1 MLTLLCVMDDFTDI
15 QTIALVSRCSKKA
28 HIALTRILNTKMESK
43 QERDKLFFKLFR
55 GKTIHSLKENEKAG
69 YYSMLLNRYFV
80 TPYNVPHQFE
90 VTQWVGVALD
100 GYADNIY
107 NAEHAVGY
115 VMKAM
120 KSAQGRRRILLA
132 IDEWNAVLHQ
142 PHMSRESVD
151 KVRVLDR
158 LYFNVL
164 DDFCCRSGKIHT
176 IFYKK

>member
-1 MLTLLCVMDDFTDI
+1 MGDFTDI
-15 QTIALVSRCSKKA
+15 QTLALVSRCSKKA
-28 HIALTRILNTKMESK
+28 HTALTPLCNIKMESK

-55 GKTIHSLKENEKAG
+55 GKTICSLKENEKAV

-100 GYADNIY
+100 GYADNLY
-107 NAEHAVGY
+107 TAEHAVRY

-120 KSAQGRRRILLA
+120 KSAQGRRRILVA
-132 IDEWNAVLHQ
+132 IDEWNAVLT
-142 PHMSRESVD
+142 PSPMSRESAD

-176 IFYKK
+176 NFYKK